1 MRHMNHMQGLLRRR
15 VGLICVPVDELVHFV
30 HSFNQWV
37 LIRWGVVEFVYD
49 GERER
54 ERERNKKNHM
64 HHMQYNYHILII
76 RIVLPGG
83 AVQTAITA
91 NPANFLF
98 PKKKEVDG
106 CMYRRRKTKQRKTML
121 GGWRRAAGA
130 PPFFLL
136 F

>member
-54 ERERNKKNHM
+54 EREKQKESHAS
-64 HHMQYNYHILII
+64 Y
-76 RIVLPGG
+76 
-83 AVQTAITA
+83 AIQLSYSDYTYS
-91 NPANFLF
+91 FT
-98 PKKKEVDG
+98 
-106 CMYRRRKTKQRKTML
+106 RRRSSNRDY
-121 GGWRRAAGA
+121 GESR
-130 PPFFLL
+130 
-136 F
+136 